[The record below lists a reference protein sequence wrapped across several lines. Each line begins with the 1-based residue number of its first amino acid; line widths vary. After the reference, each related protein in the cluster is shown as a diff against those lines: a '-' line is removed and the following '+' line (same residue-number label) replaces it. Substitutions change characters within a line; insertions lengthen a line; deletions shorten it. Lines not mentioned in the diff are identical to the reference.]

1 VRQLETGK
9 AIGLPVAVRISGDD
23 AARLRAEAERVKDI
37 FRESP
42 LTTRVRDDWGDE
54 SFTVRLRTDPD
65 RANLAG
71 VSNYDVA
78 AASATAI
85 SGQRVT
91 TLREGDKQIPVAA
104 RLRMEERAQLADI
117 NNLYV
122 YSSQG
127 AGRVPLG
134 VVSSVEH
141 EMQTEKLRRRNQFR
155 TITVSCFPRDG
166 ALPSEVMSASREK
179 LNAFAAALPPG
190 YKMEIGGEEEEQV
203 KGFKNLAVVL
213 LISIVAIFLA
223 LVFQFKHAIKPLIV
237 FAAIPFGM
245 VGALAALWVM
255 GSPFGFMA
263 FLGCVSLV
271 GVIVRLES
279 GKTVAGAAL
288 LYAVGRQ
295 SNADLL
301 KLEAAGVP
309 LDNRGR
315 ISVNEH
321 FQTAIP
327 HIYAAG
333 DVIGFPA
340 LAATSME
347 QGRLAACHMF
357 GAHSTNSAS
366 PLPYGVYTIPEI
378 SMIGKTERQLTEEK
392 IPYEVGIARYE
403 ELARGQ
409 ILGDQT
415 GRLKLLFDPRNLK
428 LLGIHIIGEG
438 ATELVHIGQAI
449 MNTGATIE
457 YFRDTVFNYPTLA
470 EAYKVAALN
479 GLNKLRN

>member
-1 VRQLETGK
+1 MDKATYDLVVIGSGPAGQKGAIAAAKLGK
-9 AIGLPVAVRISGDD
+9 KVAVI
-23 AARLRAEAERVKDI
+23 
-37 FRESP
+37 
-42 LTTRVRDDWGDE
+42 
-54 SFTVRLRTDPD
+54 D
-65 RANLAG
+65 RKGMIGG
-71 VSNYDVA
+71 VSLHTGTIP
-78 AASATAI
+78 SK
-85 SGQRVT
+85 
-91 TLREGDKQIPVAA
+91 TLREAVMYMTGFRQRAFYGSDYSLKEKVSKEDLSVRVRTVLERELEVVRHQFRRNEVAVIQGSACFLDPHTIVAPTDAGD
-104 RLRMEERAQLADI
+104 AQLSAEKILIACGTRPARDPMI
-117 NNLYV
+117 PFDGHTVIDAGELESLAEIPKDLIV
-122 YSSQG
+122 VG
-127 AGRVPLG
+127 AGVIGIEYASMCAALEVRVTVIEQRAEILDFVDREIVEHLQYHLRDLG
-134 VVSSVEH
+134 VIFRLGEKVLSVE
-141 EMQTEKLRRRNQFR
+141 K
-155 TITVSCFPRDG
+155 D
-166 ALPSEVMSASREK
+166 SR
-179 LNAFAAALPPG
+179 G
-190 YKMEIGGEEEEQV
+190 
-203 KGFKNLAVVL
+203 AVV
-213 LISIVAIFLA
+213 A
-223 LVFQFKHAIKPLIV
+223 
-237 FAAIPFGM
+237 
-245 VGALAALWVM
+245 
-255 GSPFGFMA
+255 
-263 FLGCVSLV
+263 
-271 GVIVRLES
+271 RLES

-415 GRLKLLFDPRNLK
+415 GRLKLLFDPRDLK

>member
-1 VRQLETGK
+1 MDKATYDLVVIGSGPAGQKGAIAAAKLGK
-9 AIGLPVAVRISGDD
+9 KVAVVDRKGMLGGVSLHTGTIPSKTMREAVMYMTGFRQRAFYGSGYSLKERVSKEDLSARVRTVLERELEVVRHQFRRNEVTVIQGSACFLD
-23 AARLRAEAERVKDI
+23 PHLIVVGAGVIGIEYASMCAALEVRVTIIEQRAEMLDFVDREIVEQLQYHLRDLGVI
-37 FRESP
+37 FR
-42 LTTRVRDDWGDE
+42 
-54 SFTVRLRTDPD
+54 
-65 RANLAG
+65 
-71 VSNYDVA
+71 
-78 AASATAI
+78 
-85 SGQRVT
+85 
-91 TLREGDKQIPVAA
+91 
-104 RLRMEERAQLADI
+104 
-117 NNLYV
+117 
-122 YSSQG
+122 
-127 AGRVPLG
+127 LG
-134 VVSSVEH
+134 EKVLSVE
-141 EMQTEKLRRRNQFR
+141 K
-155 TITVSCFPRDG
+155 D
-166 ALPSEVMSASREK
+166 SR
-179 LNAFAAALPPG
+179 G
-190 YKMEIGGEEEEQV
+190 
-203 KGFKNLAVVL
+203 AVV
-213 LISIVAIFLA
+213 AT
-223 LVFQFKHAIKPLIV
+223 
-237 FAAIPFGM
+237 
-245 VGALAALWVM
+245 
-255 GSPFGFMA
+255 
-263 FLGCVSLV
+263 
-271 GVIVRLES
+271 LES
-279 GKTVAGAAL
+279 GKTVAGTAL

-301 KLEAAGVP
+301 NLEAAGVP
-309 LDNRGR
+309 IDKRGR
-315 ISVNEH
+315 IGVNEH

-415 GRLKLLFDPRNLK
+415 GRLKLLFDPRDLK

>member
-1 VRQLETGK
+1 MDKATYDLIVIGSGPAGQKGAIAAAKLGK
-9 AIGLPVAVRISGDD
+9 KVAVI
-23 AARLRAEAERVKDI
+23 
-37 FRESP
+37 
-42 LTTRVRDDWGDE
+42 
-54 SFTVRLRTDPD
+54 D
-65 RANLAG
+65 RKGMLGG
-71 VSNYDVA
+71 VSLHTGTIP
-78 AASATAI
+78 SK
-85 SGQRVT
+85 
-91 TLREGDKQIPVAA
+91 TLREAVMYMTGFRQRAFYGSDYSLKEKVSKEDLSARVRTVLERELEVVRHQFRRNEVTVIQGSACFLDPHTVVAPTDAGDALLSAEKILIACGTRPARNPMIPFDGQTVIDAGE
-104 RLRMEERAQLADI
+104 LESLAEIPKDLI
-117 NNLYV
+117 V
-122 YSSQG
+122 VG
-127 AGRVPLG
+127 AGVIGIEYASMCATLEVRVTVIEQRAEILDFVDREIVEHLQYHLRDLG
-134 VVSSVEH
+134 VIFRFGEKVLSVE
-141 EMQTEKLRRRNQFR
+141 KDSR
-155 TITVSCFPRDG
+155 G
-166 ALPSEVMSASREK
+166 A
-179 LNAFAAALPPG
+179 
-190 YKMEIGGEEEEQV
+190 
-203 KGFKNLAVVL
+203 
-213 LISIVAIFLA
+213 
-223 LVFQFKHAIKPLIV
+223 
-237 FAAIPFGM
+237 
-245 VGALAALWVM
+245 
-255 GSPFGFMA
+255 
-263 FLGCVSLV
+263 
-271 GVIVRLES
+271 VIATLES
-279 GKTVAGAAL
+279 GKTVACAAL

-309 LDNRGR
+309 LDERGR

-357 GAHSTNSAS
+357 GAHSTNSAA
-366 PLPYGVYTIPEI
+366 PLPYGIYTIPEI

-392 IPYEVGIARYE
+392 IPYEVGVARYE

-415 GRLKLLFDPRNLK
+415 GRLKLLFDPKNLK

>member
-1 VRQLETGK
+1 MDKATYDLIVIGSGPAGQKGAIAAAKLGK
-9 AIGLPVAVRISGDD
+9 KVAVI
-23 AARLRAEAERVKDI
+23 
-37 FRESP
+37 
-42 LTTRVRDDWGDE
+42 
-54 SFTVRLRTDPD
+54 D
-65 RANLAG
+65 RKGMLGG
-71 VSNYDVA
+71 VSLHTGTIP
-78 AASATAI
+78 SK
-85 SGQRVT
+85 
-91 TLREGDKQIPVAA
+91 TLREAVMYMTGFRQRAFYGSDYSLKEKVSKEDLSARVRTVLERELEVVRHQFRRNEVTVIQGSACFLDPHTIVAPTDAGD
-104 RLRMEERAQLADI
+104 AQLSAEKILIACGTRPARDPMI
-117 NNLYV
+117 PFDGQTVIDAGELESLGEIPKDLIV
-122 YSSQG
+122 VG
-127 AGRVPLG
+127 AGVIGIEYASMCATLEVRVTVIEQRAEILDFVDREIVEHLQYHLRDLG
-134 VVSSVEH
+134 VIFRFGEKVLSVE
-141 EMQTEKLRRRNQFR
+141 K
-155 TITVSCFPRDG
+155 D
-166 ALPSEVMSASREK
+166 SR
-179 LNAFAAALPPG
+179 G
-190 YKMEIGGEEEEQV
+190 
-203 KGFKNLAVVL
+203 AVV
-213 LISIVAIFLA
+213 AT
-223 LVFQFKHAIKPLIV
+223 
-237 FAAIPFGM
+237 
-245 VGALAALWVM
+245 
-255 GSPFGFMA
+255 
-263 FLGCVSLV
+263 
-271 GVIVRLES
+271 LES

-315 ISVNEH
+315 IGVNEH

-357 GAHSTNSAS
+357 GAHSTNSTS

-415 GRLKLLFDPRNLK
+415 GRLKLLFDPRDLK

-438 ATELVHIGQAI
+438 ATELLHIGQAI

>member
-1 VRQLETGK
+1 MDKATYDLVVIGSGPAGQKGAIAAAKLGK
-9 AIGLPVAVRISGDD
+9 RVAV
-23 AARLRAEAERVKDI
+23 V
-37 FRESP
+37 
-42 LTTRVRDDWGDE
+42 
-54 SFTVRLRTDPD
+54 D
-65 RANLAG
+65 RKGMLGG
-71 VSNYDVA
+71 VSLHTGTIP
-78 AASATAI
+78 SK
-85 SGQRVT
+85 
-91 TLREGDKQIPVAA
+91 TLREAVMYMTGFRQRAFYGSGYSLNERVSKEDLSARVRTVVERELEVVRHQFRRNEVTVIQGEACFLDPHTIVAPTNDSDALLSAEKILIACGTRPARDPMIPFDGRTVIDAGELE
-104 RLRMEERAQLADI
+104 RLAEIPKDLI
-117 NNLYV
+117 V
-122 YSSQG
+122 VG
-127 AGRVPLG
+127 AGVIGIEYASMCAALG
-134 VVSSVEH
+134 VRVTVIEQRAEMLDFVDREIVEQLQYHLRNLGVIFRFGEKVLSVE
-141 EMQTEKLRRRNQFR
+141 K
-155 TITVSCFPRDG
+155 D
-166 ALPSEVMSASREK
+166 SR
-179 LNAFAAALPPG
+179 G
-190 YKMEIGGEEEEQV
+190 
-203 KGFKNLAVVL
+203 AVV
-213 LISIVAIFLA
+213 AT
-223 LVFQFKHAIKPLIV
+223 
-237 FAAIPFGM
+237 
-245 VGALAALWVM
+245 
-255 GSPFGFMA
+255 
-263 FLGCVSLV
+263 
-271 GVIVRLES
+271 LES

-301 KLEAAGVP
+301 NLEAAGVP
-309 LDNRGR
+309 IDKRGR
-315 ISVNEH
+315 ISVNER

-327 HIYAAG
+327 HIFAAG

-357 GAHSTNSAS
+357 GAQATNSAS

-378 SMIGKTERQLTEEK
+378 SMIGKTERQLTEVK
-392 IPYEVGIARYE
+392 TPYEVGIARYE

-415 GRLKLLFDPRNLK
+415 GRLKLLFDPRSLK

>member
-1 VRQLETGK
+1 MDKATYDLVIIGSGPAGQKGAIAAAKLGK
-9 AIGLPVAVRISGDD
+9 KVAVI
-23 AARLRAEAERVKDI
+23 
-37 FRESP
+37 
-42 LTTRVRDDWGDE
+42 
-54 SFTVRLRTDPD
+54 D
-65 RANLAG
+65 RKGMIGG
-71 VSNYDVA
+71 VSLHTGTIP
-78 AASATAI
+78 SK
-85 SGQRVT
+85 
-91 TLREGDKQIPVAA
+91 TLREAVLYMTGFRQRAFYGSDYSLKEKVSKEDLSARVRTVLERELEVVRHQFRRNEVTVIQGSACFLDPHTIVAPTDAGDVLLSAEKILIACGTRPARDPMIPFDGQTVIDAGE
-104 RLRMEERAQLADI
+104 LESLAEIPKDLI
-117 NNLYV
+117 V
-122 YSSQG
+122 VG
-127 AGRVPLG
+127 AGVIGIEYASMCAALEVRVTVIEQRAEILDFVDREIVEHLQYHLRDLG
-134 VVSSVEH
+134 VIFRFGEKVLSVE
-141 EMQTEKLRRRNQFR
+141 K
-155 TITVSCFPRDG
+155 D
-166 ALPSEVMSASREK
+166 SR
-179 LNAFAAALPPG
+179 G
-190 YKMEIGGEEEEQV
+190 
-203 KGFKNLAVVL
+203 AVV
-213 LISIVAIFLA
+213 AT
-223 LVFQFKHAIKPLIV
+223 
-237 FAAIPFGM
+237 
-245 VGALAALWVM
+245 
-255 GSPFGFMA
+255 
-263 FLGCVSLV
+263 
-271 GVIVRLES
+271 LES

-301 KLEAAGVP
+301 NLEAAGVP
-309 LDNRGR
+309 LDKRGR
-315 ISVNEH
+315 IGVNEH

-357 GAHSTNSAS
+357 GGHATSSAS

-415 GRLKLLFDPRNLK
+415 GRLKLLFDPRDLK

>member
-1 VRQLETGK
+1 MDKATYDLVVIGSGPAGQKGAIAAAKLGK
-9 AIGLPVAVRISGDD
+9 KVAVI
-23 AARLRAEAERVKDI
+23 
-37 FRESP
+37 
-42 LTTRVRDDWGDE
+42 
-54 SFTVRLRTDPD
+54 D
-65 RANLAG
+65 RKGMIGG
-71 VSNYDVA
+71 VSLHTGTIP
-78 AASATAI
+78 SK
-85 SGQRVT
+85 
-91 TLREGDKQIPVAA
+91 TLREAVMYMTGFRQRAFYGSGYSLKERISKEDLSVRVRAVLERELEVVRHQFRRNDVTVIQGSACFLDPHTIVAPAGDGDALLSAEKFLIACGTRPARDPMIPFDGQTVIDAGE
-104 RLRMEERAQLADI
+104 LERLADI
-117 NNLYV
+117 PKDLIV
-122 YSSQG
+122 VG
-127 AGRVPLG
+127 AGVIGIEYASMCAALG
-134 VVSSVEH
+134 VRVTIIEQRAEMLDFVDREIVEELQYHLRNLGVIFRFGEKVLSVE
-141 EMQTEKLRRRNQFR
+141 KDSRRN
-155 TITVSCFPRDG
+155 
-166 ALPSEVMSASREK
+166 
-179 LNAFAAALPPG
+179 
-190 YKMEIGGEEEEQV
+190 
-203 KGFKNLAVVL
+203 VV
-213 LISIVAIFLA
+213 AT
-223 LVFQFKHAIKPLIV
+223 
-237 FAAIPFGM
+237 
-245 VGALAALWVM
+245 
-255 GSPFGFMA
+255 
-263 FLGCVSLV
+263 
-271 GVIVRLES
+271 LES

-301 KLEAAGVP
+301 NLEAAGVP
-309 LDNRGR
+309 LDKRAR
-315 ISVNEH
+315 IGVNEH

-357 GAHSTNSAS
+357 GAPATNSAS

-428 LLGIHIIGEG
+428 LLGIHIVGEG

>member
-1 VRQLETGK
+1 MDKATYDLIVIGSGPAGQKGAIAAAKLGK
-9 AIGLPVAVRISGDD
+9 KVAVI
-23 AARLRAEAERVKDI
+23 
-37 FRESP
+37 
-42 LTTRVRDDWGDE
+42 
-54 SFTVRLRTDPD
+54 D
-65 RANLAG
+65 RKGMLGG
-71 VSNYDVA
+71 VSLHTGTIP
-78 AASATAI
+78 SK
-85 SGQRVT
+85 
-91 TLREGDKQIPVAA
+91 TLREAVMYMTGFRQRAFYGSDYSLKEKVSKEDLSARVRTVLERELEVVRHQFRRNEVTVIQGSACFLDPHTIVAPTDAGD
-104 RLRMEERAQLADI
+104 AQLSAEKILIACGTRPARDPMI
-117 NNLYV
+117 PFDGQTVIDAGELESLAEIPKDLIV
-122 YSSQG
+122 VG
-127 AGRVPLG
+127 AGVIGIEYASMCAALEVRVTVIEQRAEILDFVDREIVEHLQYHLRDLG
-134 VVSSVEH
+134 VIFRFGEKVLSVE
-141 EMQTEKLRRRNQFR
+141 K
-155 TITVSCFPRDG
+155 D
-166 ALPSEVMSASREK
+166 SR
-179 LNAFAAALPPG
+179 G
-190 YKMEIGGEEEEQV
+190 
-203 KGFKNLAVVL
+203 AVV
-213 LISIVAIFLA
+213 AT
-223 LVFQFKHAIKPLIV
+223 
-237 FAAIPFGM
+237 
-245 VGALAALWVM
+245 
-255 GSPFGFMA
+255 
-263 FLGCVSLV
+263 
-271 GVIVRLES
+271 LES

-315 ISVNEH
+315 IGVNEH

-357 GAHSTNSAS
+357 GAHSTNSTS

-415 GRLKLLFDPRNLK
+415 GRLKLLFDPRDLK

-438 ATELVHIGQAI
+438 ATELLHIGQAI

>member
-1 VRQLETGK
+1 MDKATYDLVVIGSGPAGQKGAIAAAKLGK
-9 AIGLPVAVRISGDD
+9 KVAVVDRKGMLGGVSLHTGTIPSKTMREAVMYMTGFRQRAFYGSGYSLKERVSKEDLSARVRTVLERELEVVRHQFRRNEVTVIQGSACFLDPHTIVAPTD
-23 AARLRAEAERVKDI
+23 AGDALLSAEKILIACGTRPARDPMIPFDGQTVIDAGELESLAEIPKDLIVVGAGVIGIEYASMCAALEVRVTIIEQRAEMLDFVDREIVEQLQYHLRDLGVI
-37 FRESP
+37 FR
-42 LTTRVRDDWGDE
+42 
-54 SFTVRLRTDPD
+54 
-65 RANLAG
+65 
-71 VSNYDVA
+71 
-78 AASATAI
+78 
-85 SGQRVT
+85 
-91 TLREGDKQIPVAA
+91 
-104 RLRMEERAQLADI
+104 
-117 NNLYV
+117 
-122 YSSQG
+122 
-127 AGRVPLG
+127 LG
-134 VVSSVEH
+134 EKVLSVE
-141 EMQTEKLRRRNQFR
+141 K
-155 TITVSCFPRDG
+155 D
-166 ALPSEVMSASREK
+166 SR
-179 LNAFAAALPPG
+179 G
-190 YKMEIGGEEEEQV
+190 
-203 KGFKNLAVVL
+203 AVV
-213 LISIVAIFLA
+213 AT
-223 LVFQFKHAIKPLIV
+223 
-237 FAAIPFGM
+237 
-245 VGALAALWVM
+245 
-255 GSPFGFMA
+255 
-263 FLGCVSLV
+263 
-271 GVIVRLES
+271 LEN
-279 GKTVAGAAL
+279 GKTVAGTAL

-301 KLEAAGVP
+301 NLEAAGVP
-309 LDNRGR
+309 IDKRGR
-315 ISVNEH
+315 IGVNEH

-409 ILGDQT
+409 ILG
-415 GRLKLLFDPRNLK
+415 
-428 LLGIHIIGEG
+428 EG

-479 GLNKLRN
+479 GLNKLRNCSAALIKERRTER